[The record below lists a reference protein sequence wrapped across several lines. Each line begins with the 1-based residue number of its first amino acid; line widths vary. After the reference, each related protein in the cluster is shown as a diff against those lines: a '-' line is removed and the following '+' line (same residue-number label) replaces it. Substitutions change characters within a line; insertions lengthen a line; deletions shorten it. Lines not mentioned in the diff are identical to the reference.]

1 MPALRT
7 PLGTDKAAQFFIAF
21 LLVAVLVP
29 SFAVRGS
36 TPATDVP
43 WPALFSAFGR
53 SVLVAGLATLGALAL
68 GIPAA
73 WRLCGRSGSRTFWLA
88 LTVLPL
94 ALPVSVA
101 VSGYVGFFAP
111 AGAASRFKVSIPGFD
126 EGRGWLFSPLG
137 ASLVLAATLW
147 PVVALQLW
155 PALRSTSR
163 ESWDAARMNL
173 TPLRAFWRTV
183 LPQIRRE
190 VLCAALLVFLLAA
203 SDFSVCSLLLVRT
216 LTTEVHDFLML
227 AQPHRAAWAAL
238 PLLLI
243 VLGGVVALGK
253 LERPRAL
260 NAENPFDAAPGWTGG
275 IVAFGVVL
283 GFVLPMFACFLQWKH
298 GGKPMSSVFTAGS
311 DALGLS
317 IRLALA
323 AAMLAT
329 FLTGARVALWPDVSA
344 RSISHSALLLL
355 CVPSS
360 FLGAGLLAIQFSVV
374 VDPARVHIWG
384 TLILTLGYV
393 LRFLYVPLRLVEE
406 GLSAIPQDVIE
417 AARLSSPSRFSLAT
431 QISLPLAGVHL
442 LCGAVLVFLFALNEI
457 ALPSKLAPPGT
468 QPATVWLFQQQH
480 LGYDEAVFG
489 LSLLLGSVAAAAVIL
504 GAVAMH
510 MLRRRK

>member
-1 MPALRT
+1 VPVLRS

-21 LLVAVLVP
+21 LLIAVLVP
-29 SFAVRGS
+29 AFVVHGNTA
-36 TPATDVP
+36 ATDVP
-43 WPALFSAFGR
+43 WPTLFAAFGH
-53 SVLVAGLATLGALAL
+53 SLLVALLATAGALAI

-73 WRLCGRSGSRTFWLA
+73 WRLCGNARTRTVWLA

-126 EGRGWLFSPLG
+126 DSRGWLFTPIG

-155 PALRSTSR
+155 PALRATSR
-163 ESWDAARMNL
+163 ESWDAARMSM
-173 TPLRAFWRTV
+173 TPARAFLRTV
-183 LPQIRRE
+183 LPQISRE
-190 VLCAALLVFLLAA
+190 ILCAALLVFLLAA

-216 LTTEVHDFLML
+216 LTTEIHDFLML
-227 AQPHRAAWAAL
+227 AQPHRAALAAV
-238 PLLLI
+238 PLLLV
-243 VLGGVVALGK
+243 VLSGVVALGK

-260 NAENPFDAAPGWTGG
+260 NADTPFDSAPRWTALAT
-275 IVAFGVVL
+275 AFGVAL
-283 GFVLPMFACFLQWKH
+283 GFLLPMLACFLQWKH
-298 GGKPMSSVFTAGS
+298 GAKPMSSVFTAGS
-311 DALGLS
+311 DALALS

-329 FLTGARVALWPDVSA
+329 FVVGLRVAFWPNTST
-344 RSISHSALLLL
+344 RTISNATLLLL

-360 FLGAGLLAIQFSVV
+360 FLGAGMLAIQFALPLAQL
-374 VDPARVHIWG
+374 PAWG
-384 TLILTLGYV
+384 AAVLTIGYV
-393 LRFLYVPLRLVEE
+393 LRFLYLPLRLVEE
-406 GLSAIPQDVIE
+406 GLAAIPQNVVE
-417 AARLSSPSRFSLAT
+417 AAQLSAPNRFSLAANV
-431 QISLPLAGVHL
+431 SLPLVGGHL
-442 LCGAVLVFLFALNEI
+442 LSGAVLVFLFALNEI

-489 LSLLLGSVAAAAVIL
+489 LSLLLGAVAASAVFI
-504 GAVAMH
+504 GAVALH
-510 MLRRRK
+510 LLRRRA